1 MVPAHALGMTN
12 DSRKG
17 TGMIGVRINEHT
29 EFGPTAEPFD
39 ATNII
44 GTVLQPEKL
53 AGLKDGSPVFIRE
66 VKL

>member
-1 MVPAHALGMTN
+1 
-12 DSRKG
+12 
-17 TGMIGVRINEHT
+17 MIGVRINEHT